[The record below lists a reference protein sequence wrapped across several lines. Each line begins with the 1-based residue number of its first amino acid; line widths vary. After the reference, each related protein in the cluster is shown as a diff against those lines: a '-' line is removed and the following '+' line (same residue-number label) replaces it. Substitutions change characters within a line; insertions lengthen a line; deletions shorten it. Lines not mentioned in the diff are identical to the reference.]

1 MRGWSWGSVTG
12 SGSCSPHILVGCLF
26 SLPQNIE
33 LQPLVEEGRDEE
45 GERDPLRTPTI
56 VVEAERDPLRTPTIV
71 VEAERDPLRTP
82 TIVVE
87 AERDPLRTPTIV
99 VEAERDPLRTPTIVV
114 EAERDPLRTP
124 TIVVE
129 GEQLDHHEV
138 PTHDTPR
145 EEVEPVHGNLRVEP
159 EQTTLGVRP
168 AQAVEMEP
176 AAAVPKTDSVGQ
188 PHNPQFYDRELDVS
202 QHPIRLCTW
211 CGLAGQPSCACI
223 YCK

>member
-1 MRGWSWGSVTG
+1 MTG
-12 SGSCSPHILVGCLF
+12 SGSCSPHILAACLF

-45 GERDPLRTPTI
+45 GERDPLRT
-56 VVEAERDPLRTPTIV
+56 A
-71 VEAERDPLRTP
+71 
-82 TIVVE
+82 
-87 AERDPLRTPTIV
+87 
-99 VEAERDPLRTPTIVV
+99 TIVV

-202 QHPIRLCTW
+202 QHPIHLCTW